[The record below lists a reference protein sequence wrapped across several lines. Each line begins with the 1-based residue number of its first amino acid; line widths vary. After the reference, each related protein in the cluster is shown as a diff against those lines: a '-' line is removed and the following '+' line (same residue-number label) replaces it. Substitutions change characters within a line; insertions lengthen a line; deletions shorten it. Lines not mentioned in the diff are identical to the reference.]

1 MEQNGALLEVEN
13 LKLHYSVQ
21 QGLLRNMVGSVK
33 AVDGV
38 SFKVRTA
45 ETVGIVGESGSG
57 KSTVA
62 KCIMQLVAPTE
73 GRIMFEGGDL
83 AAVDGRR
90 LRSLRKDFQMIFQD
104 PYASLTPHMKVE
116 DIIAE
121 PLLVQGVQQDRKAA
135 KVEVGRWLDM
145 VSLRPEIAD
154 RYPHQLS
161 GGQRQRVAIARALIL
176 HPKLVVC
183 DEPLSAL
190 DAVTQ
195 ELIAEL
201 LLKLQAE
208 LSLSYLLISHDIAV
222 VRYMSDRINVMYLGQ
237 IVESAQSD
245 DISDEPLHPYTQAL
259 WSAVPSPD
267 PTVEATRERIILKGD
282 IPSPL
287 NLPTGCRF
295 HPRCPKRI
303 PGRCETEEPVDKEV
317 RGGHFVRCH
326 LYA

>member
-195 ELIAEL
+195 EL
-201 LLKLQAE
+201 
-208 LSLSYLLISHDIAV
+208 
-222 VRYMSDRINVMYLGQ
+222 
-237 IVESAQSD
+237 
-245 DISDEPLHPYTQAL
+245 
-259 WSAVPSPD
+259 
-267 PTVEATRERIILKGD
+267 
-282 IPSPL
+282 
-287 NLPTGCRF
+287 
-295 HPRCPKRI
+295 
-303 PGRCETEEPVDKEV
+303 
-317 RGGHFVRCH
+317 
-326 LYA
+326 